1 MTIVNYDDLMTPLM
15 MCTKKG
21 ITHVKNN
28 FLVYFLWT
36 PQIAKRPIKSDTDE
50 YQVLGVVTPLNTDA
64 KTVPAPPSETIT
76 TESKITGTMD
86 WIEEI
91 VLVRCVRKIYN
102 KQK

>member
-50 YQVLGVVTPLNTDA
+50 YQQHA
-64 KTVPAPPSETIT
+64 A
-76 TESKITGTMD
+76 
-86 WIEEI
+86 
-91 VLVRCVRKIYN
+91 LVAAVKMTA
-102 KQK
+102 QQL